1 MVGTYDRKKGDFVQE
16 FNCRYTEH
24 FRKNA
29 ISIELY
35 TFLYFACNSSFTHT
49 HTHTHTHTLLGGE
62 VYSWGCGRR
71 GRLGRDTNENVYEPQ
86 LVPFEHPSHT
96 VQSVTSSHSV
106 TLLLTTPGT

>member
-1 MVGTYDRKKGDFVQE
+1 MIGFEKRGDFVQE
-16 FNCRYTEH
+16 FNCQYKH
-24 FRKNA
+24 VKKNA
-29 ISIELY
+29 ISIEFY
-35 TFLYFACNSSFTHT
+35 TFLACNSSFTHT
-49 HTHTHTHTLLGGE
+49 HTHTHTILGGE